1 MTEAILGQ
9 SNVTTLIYRPIQPI
23 ATVKRHLV
31 VVPARAE
38 KEVGFP
44 MWVNKVWNIIHNSGA
59 KAVFYASEDTT
70 MYLKDIYIKK
80 ADRGRIFVL

>member
-1 MTEAILGQ
+1 MANAIISVIKEQGITGFGFGITSGKRRRVLLLGNMTEAILGQ

-38 KEVGFP
+38 K
-44 MWVNKVWNIIHNSGA
+44 
-59 KAVFYASEDTT
+59 
-70 MYLKDIYIKK
+70 
-80 ADRGRIFVL
+80 RGRIPDVGE